1 MGRSRDIAKF
11 LSATEA
17 DNTDNLNLLHT
28 GSNVGVD
35 SAQAQRIGLQTYSTL
50 DSLPMTDLE
59 QGEQAFITGTNRL
72 YISNGAGWYNI
83 ALINRNPRWDSGGEP
98 DASYDIADSAT
109 PLVVIAKAVD
119 SDNSDI
125 NLLNQSI
132 VTDSAQYMVNITND
146 SSVFTFT
153 PKSADSIG
161 IEVAAGNLTDSNGD
175 FVYTF
180 KWSDGINFV
189 SKAVTIGYSPAG
201 GGAPAEGTFYG
212 NRGIY
217 MSGGNGQYYTDIDY
231 WDMTTAGNASKFGDM
246 SPGYVT
252 YSGAASSNTRAVLM
266 GGTGDG
272 TAFSDTYAGYGLDE
286 IFYIT
291 CATLG
296 NSSSFGSL
304 PRRTGAPA
312 VEGDG
317 TYAVCAGGGTLA
329 SSNQASTDVDVAN
342 MEYVTIASTSNSTTR
357 GNLTLARAYAAAA
370 SNGTTMVI
378 GGGYYS
384 QHSSAPGGLQY
395 NYYDRIDY
403 HVVANYTNCSDFG
416 NLISSKVFL
425 AAAGTGGGDRALFM
439 GGQDTGAP
447 SNGSS
452 YIAGTASER
461 IEYITVS
468 SPGNATDFGD
478 LRGGFAGGTP
488 SGDGFTSACA
498 NGTKAHFCGG
508 RSGRTGSNAAIDEI
522 QEVTMDTPGNAIL
535 FGALTYA
542 RFGGNATS
550 GGSA

>member
-1 MGRSRDIAKF
+1 MVT
-11 LSATEA
+11 LSSLRQLVETQQG
-17 DNTDNLNLLHT
+17 TT
-28 GSNVGVD
+28 GLD
-35 SAQAQRIGLQTYSTL
+35 SAQVSAISGSGVSVYETL
-50 DSLPMTDLE
+50 DSLPSTGLTAGDE
-59 QGEQAFITGTNRL
+59 AFVKSNSRL
-72 YISNGAGWYNI
+72 YVSNGSGWYNTT
-83 ALINRNPRWDSGGEP
+83 LVNRTPRWDSGGEP
-98 DASYDIADSAT
+98 DASYTIVDSAT
-109 PLVVIAKAVD
+109 PLIITAKAID
-119 SDNSDI
+119 SDNG
-125 NLLNQSI
+125 NLVNQSV
-132 VTDSAQYMVNITND
+132 VTDSAQYMVDITND
-146 SSVFTFT
+146 SSVWTFT

-161 IEVAAGNLTDSNGD
+161 IEVAAGNLTDSDGD

-180 KWSDGINFV
+180 KWSDGVSFV

-212 NRGIY
+212 NRAFY
-217 MSGGNGQYYTDIDY
+217 MSGSGASDYTDIDY

-252 YSGAASSNTRAVLM
+252 YSGAASNNTRAVLM
-266 GGTGDG
+266 GGTGSS
-272 TAFSDTYAGYGLDE
+272 TAFGDTYAGYGLDE

-291 CATLG
+291 CATLS

-329 SSNQASTDVDVAN
+329 ASNQASTDVDVAN
-342 MEYVTIASTSNSTTR
+342 MEYVTIDTTGNSTTR

-403 HVVANYTNCSDFG
+403 HVVANYTSCSDFG
-416 NLISSKVFL
+416 DLLSAKVFL

-439 GGQDTGAP
+439 GGQDIGSPT
-447 SNGSS
+447 SGSS
-452 YIAGTASER
+452 YVSGTKSER

-468 SPGNATDFGD
+468 SPSNATDFGD
-478 LRGGFAGGTP
+478 LRGGFAGSTP
-488 SGDGFTSACA
+488 SGEAFTSACA

-508 RSGRTGSNAAIDEI
+508 SSGRTGSNAAIDEI

-535 FGALTYA
+535 FGDLRHAKY
-542 RFGGNATS
+542 GGNATT